1 VAKLLLALALVLGAH
16 FAMTFNVPARVGKA
30 WLGWPFAIGDSG
42 RLGAV
47 IGRSGARTPLTA
59 ALAAGATAGFVL
71 AILSLFGLWV
81 PQRWWQLL
89 ATVAALLSLV
99 LMGFFLRANKL
110 VAIAIDLI
118 VIAVSVVSWTAV
130 LGG

>member
-1 VAKLLLALALVLGAH
+1 MLLALALLLGAH
-16 FAMTFNVPARVGKA
+16 FAMTFNVPAGAGKA

-47 IGRSGARTPLTA
+47 IGRSGARAPFAT

-71 AILSLFGLWV
+71 AMLSLFALWV
-81 PQRWWQLL
+81 PHSWWQLL

-99 LMGFFLRANKL
+99 LIGFFFKANKL
-110 VAIAIDLI
+110 LAIAIDLI
-118 VIAVSVVSWTAV
+118 VIAAAVVTWTA
-130 LGG
+130 LLTG